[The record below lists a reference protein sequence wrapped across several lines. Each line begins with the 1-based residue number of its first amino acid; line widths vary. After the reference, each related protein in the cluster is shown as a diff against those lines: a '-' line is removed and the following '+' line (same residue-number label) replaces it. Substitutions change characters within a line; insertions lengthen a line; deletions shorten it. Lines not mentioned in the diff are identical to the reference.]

1 MPTTRRRTPRPPTP
15 ETLRQ
20 QVVLEEHDLA
30 PDGSFAIVTRRS
42 VEGEEYVS
50 HLWLVPLDGDGAEPR
65 RLTSGTVRDM
75 EPRIAPDG
83 TRVAFTR
90 STPTGDRHD
99 LRILDLRGGE
109 SVGPVL
115 GDLSAVDIAWSPDG
129 GRIAFRARTDPQRFI
144 VGPVPKPGDKDA
156 TEPRAR
162 RVMTLDYRWDETGYL
177 DRRRQLFVV
186 DAVEGA
192 LPRSLTS
199 LACGVDALAWRPD
212 GLAIAIVADPR
223 EDADL
228 HPRTSI
234 WEVAVPGGAAAPPAR
249 RAAAGTGAMPEPR
262 EILALAGPVARP
274 AYSPDGRWI
283 AGVGVDD
290 PDYFDDLSP
299 TLYVGPADGSTPAVA
314 LAPDLDRPVGNWA
327 DTDLTGWQGEQ
338 SPGPAW
344 DGPDGVIALVTDRG
358 RTHPWRFSV
367 DPASG
372 RPAGQPRR
380 LAHGDVMAHTMA
392 AGGGRVTVTATVG
405 ARPPELCVVE
415 PSGELRPLTTMG
427 SAWIDGLAWPRM
439 RCMDVP
445 GPGGPIETWI
455 ASPAGAA
462 DDDALPTVVDVHGGP
477 LGAWSPAPS
486 LEVVLL
492 CARGYRVV
500 LPNIRGSCSYG
511 AEWITPQLGDWG
523 GPDAEDVHAAL
534 DHVVRLGL
542 ADPERLGAL
551 GLSYGGF
558 MVNWLVG
565 TTDRFRAAVSENG
578 VTNQVSA
585 WAHSDSGPEYCR
597 AARMGDATTQEGAE
611 QLWRQSP
618 LRNVANVRTPLLM
631 LQSEADRRCPTA
643 DNEQYFA
650 ALRWLRREVEYVIY
664 PEEYHGIQATGRIDR
679 RIDRMTRM
687 LAWFDDH
694 LEA

>member
-1 MPTTRRRTPRPPTP
+1 MPTPRRRTLRPPTP
-15 ETLRQ
+15 ESLRE

-30 PDGSFAIVTRRS
+30 PDGSFAIVTRRF
-42 VEGEEYVS
+42 VEGEEYLS
-50 HLWLVPLDGDGAEPR
+50 HLWLVPLGVDDAEPR
-65 RLTSGTVRDM
+65 QLTTGTVRDM

-83 TRVAFTR
+83 TSVAFTR
-90 STPTGDRHD
+90 HTPAVHRQDI
-99 LRILDLRGGE
+99 RILDLRGGE
-109 SVGPVL
+109 SVGPAL
-115 GDLSAVDIAWSPDG
+115 GELSAVDIAWSPDG
-129 GRIAFRARTDPQRFI
+129 RRIAFRARTDPQRFI
-144 VGPVPKPGDKDA
+144 VGPVPKPDDKDA
-156 TEPRAR
+156 MEPRAR
-162 RVMTLDYRWDETGYL
+162 RVTTLDYRWDETGYL
-177 DRRRQLFVV
+177 DRRRQLHIV
-186 DAVEGA
+186 DASDGA
-192 LPRSLTS
+192 VPRRLTD
-199 LACGVDALAWRPD
+199 LACGVDAFAWRPD
-212 GLAIAIVADPR
+212 GRAIAIVADPR

-234 WEVAVPGGAAAPPAR
+234 WEVEVPGGAAAR
-249 RAAAGTGAMPEPR
+249 RAKRPSSMPEPR
-262 EILALAGPVARP
+262 EILALAGPVSRP
-274 AYSPDGRWI
+274 AYSPDGRWL

-290 PDYFDDLSP
+290 PDFFDDVSP
-299 TLYVGPADGSTPAVA
+299 TLFVGPADGSAPAVA
-314 LAPDLDRPVGNWA
+314 LAPDLDRPIGNWA

-338 SPGPAW
+338 SPGPTW
-344 DGPDGVIALVTDRG
+344 DGPDGVIVLVSDRG
-358 RTHPWRFSV
+358 RTHPWRFPV

-372 RPAGQPRR
+372 RPAGDPRR
-380 LAHGDVMAHTMA
+380 LAHGDVMAHTLGV
-392 AGGGRVTVTATVG
+392 GGGRVTVTATVG
-405 ARPPELCVVE
+405 ARPPELCLIE
-415 PSGELRPLTTMG
+415 PSGDVRPVTTMG
-427 SAWIDGLAWPRM
+427 SAWIDRLAWPSM
-439 RCMDVP
+439 RCVDVP

-455 ASPAGAA
+455 ASPAGVP
-462 DDDALPTVVDVHGGP
+462 DDEALPTVVDVHGGP

-511 AEWITPQLGDWG
+511 AEWIASQLGDWG

-534 DHVVRLGL
+534 DHVVRIGL
-542 ADPERLGAL
+542 ADPDRLGAL

-565 TTDRFRAAVSENG
+565 TTDRFRATVSENG

-597 AARMGDATTQEGAE
+597 AARMGDPTTPDGVD

-631 LQSEADRRCPTA
+631 LQSEADRRCPAA

-650 ALRWLRREVEYVIY
+650 ALRWLRRDVEFVIY

-679 RIDRMTRM
+679 RIDRMTRI
-687 LAWFDDH
+687 LDWFDGH
-694 LEA
+694 LKA